1 MAKPDDNRV
10 PLDVPIKRGE
20 QRITALEL
28 RRPNAG
34 ELRGIHLAELIQ
46 LDVASLIRLIPR
58 ISMPSLTEPE
68 VQAMDPADLLAV
80 GTKAVGFLLQ
90 KDAQKQASLIA

>member
-10 PLDVPIKRGE
+10 PLDFPIKRGE

-58 ISMPSLTEPE
+58 ISIPSLTEAE